1 MKNNSTRGLDVCEPE
16 PNVQVVPVDLR
27 RGVVEVA
34 QEAQVE
40 RLRPAWNV
48 KKNILIHGFV
58 WLCFIAGSCARER
71 LFKSAIHCTS
81 NSLHD

>member
-1 MKNNSTRGLDVCEPE
+1 MKKNSTRGLDVCEPE
-16 PNVQVVPVDLR
+16 PDVQVVRVDLR

-48 KKNILIHGFV
+48 KKIF
-58 WLCFIAGSCARER
+58 
-71 LFKSAIHCTS
+71 
-81 NSLHD
+81 